1 MSQFPCF
8 NHSSLV
14 LANIHSAAFR
24 RHLRALEP
32 ETRVVFDFVDGP
44 LPAEPAPAIDK
55 FFAGPFYSFYPSA
68 SSDDLRS
75 AHTWLLK
82 VLEKQGPYDG
92 VLAFSQGC
100 ALAATLMLDIQS
112 TSEARKQPF
121 KFAIYICG
129 GIPLSYLE
137 DKGYKVEEEAKQYD
151 EKARLALSSQA
162 SVDALLQNGS
172 QRWTQNFTPLSHH
185 QHSNSQ
191 QSPPAII
198 FGLDIAQVADV
209 HKIPI
214 PTVHI
219 YGNRDPRMGS
229 ALQLAGMCRL
239 DKTRVACHNGGHD
252 IPRTSEVSD
261 MIARLIL
268 WAATENEKE

>member
-1 MSQFPCF
+1 MKILCLHGKGTSASILEKQT
-8 NHSSLV
+8 
-14 LANIHSAAFR
+14 AAFR

-32 ETRVVFDFVDGP
+32 ETRIVFDFIDGP
-44 LPAEPAPAIDK
+44 LSADPAPAIDK

-68 SSDDLRS
+68 SIDNLRS
-75 AHTWLLK
+75 VHTWLLK

-100 ALAATLMLDIQS
+100 ALAATLMLEIQAAS
-112 TSEARKQPF
+112 KAQPF
-121 KFAIYICG
+121 KFAVLICG
-129 GIPLSYLE
+129 GVPLSYLAG
-137 DKGYKVEEEAKQYD
+137 KGYKVEEEAKQYD
-151 EKARLALSSQA
+151 EQARLALSSQA
-162 SVDALLQNGS
+162 SLDALLQNGS

-185 QHSNSQ
+185 HSNSQ

-229 ALQLAGMCRL
+229 ALQLAGMCRP
-239 DKTRVACHNGGHD
+239 DKTRIACHSGGHD

-268 WAATENEKE
+268 WAMTENEKE